1 MATAQS
7 RRPPKEIEYPT
18 SDGKPMAETEDHR
31 ELMIDTIRALQ
42 MHPPTAN
49 RFYVSGNLLMYYER
63 GDKRKHVS
71 PDVFAVEGLPTH
83 RRLYYLVWVE
93 GKPPDVVFEL
103 TSKSTKREDQTKKFE
118 LYRDVLRVTEYFLFD
133 PHGDYLKPRLKGFRL
148 VRGDYEPIQPRADGS
163 LFSEVLG
170 LILEVHGNVL
180 RLRDPST
187 GELLPTPEEAR
198 HRAEAER
205 ARAETE
211 RFRAEAAQHAAEAA
225 LSRAEAEKEALR
237 RELDELRRRKVG
249 DSE

>member
-7 RRPPKEIEYPT
+7 HRRPKEVEYPT
-18 SDGKPMAETEDHR
+18 SDGKPIAETEDHR

-42 MHPPTAN
+42 MHPPTAS
-49 RFYVSGNLLMYYER
+49 RFYVSGNLLMYYKR

-93 GKPPDVVFEL
+93 GKAPDVVFEL
-103 TSKSTKREDQTKKFE
+103 TSKSTKREDQKKKFE
-118 LYRDVLRVTEYFLFD
+118 LYRDVLKVTEYFLFD

-180 RLRDPST
+180 RLRDPVS

-198 HRAEAER
+198 HRAEA
-205 ARAETE
+205 
-211 RFRAEAAQHAAEAA
+211 AQHKAEAA
-225 LSRAEAEKEALR
+225 LSRAEAEKESLR
-237 RELDELRRRKVG
+237 RELEELRRKRV
-249 DSE
+249 DSEKA